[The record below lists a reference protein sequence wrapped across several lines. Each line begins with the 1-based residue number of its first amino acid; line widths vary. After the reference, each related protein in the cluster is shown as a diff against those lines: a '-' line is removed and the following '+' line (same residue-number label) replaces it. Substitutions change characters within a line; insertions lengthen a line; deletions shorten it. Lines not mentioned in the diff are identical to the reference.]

1 MIAGMPLEDRVE
13 ALTGLD
19 EELIGRN
26 LSPGGS
32 ADMLA
37 IALLLERWQ
46 KISAGLFTYQKG
58 SRQHELLK
66 GIWDSHA
73 I

>member
-1 MIAGMPLEDRVE
+1 MDK
-13 ALTGLD
+13 
-19 EELIGRN
+19 ELIGRK

-46 KISAGLFTYQKG
+46 KISAGLFTEQTG
-58 SRQHELLK
+58 SSDTDLQGGRNV
-66 GIWDSHA
+66 
-73 I
+73 